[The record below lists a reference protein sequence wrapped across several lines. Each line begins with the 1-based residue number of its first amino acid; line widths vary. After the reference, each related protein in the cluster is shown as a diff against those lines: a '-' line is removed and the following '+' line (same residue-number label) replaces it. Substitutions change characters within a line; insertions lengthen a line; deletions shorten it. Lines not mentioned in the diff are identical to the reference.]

1 MPAPLPAS
9 ASGGNAQE
17 GFGTPVPADQATE
30 NVLPLQTSVSRD
42 PANVAAPRQ
51 PSARV
56 PVKVSI
62 LMCTYNEEQTVMRAV
77 GDVLTTKYPCEIE
90 LIVVDDGS
98 TDATPT
104 LLALIDDRRV
114 IVHRHRGTRGK
125 GAALLSAL
133 ALATGTHIVPFDAD
147 LEYSAEDIA
156 RMVAPVIKGR
166 CDVVY
171 GTRLFGY
178 NTVYQSYRYTIGNR
192 LLTGTTNIL
201 FNCCLSDLHTCLK
214 LIPLNMVRGLRL
226 RESGFGLDIEMTAML
241 LRMDVRPFEV
251 PISYYS
257 QSHGQGKEM
266 KWRDVITCLTILS
279 RVRLLRVSRLKA
291 AGARPEVFNV
301 PPGVTEAF
309 PEVAGHAGAVA
320 TEASQNWEKVG
331 ALGVHDE
338 GHGNAAATP

>member
-1 MPAPLPAS
+1 M
-9 ASGGNAQE
+9 
-17 GFGTPVPADQATE
+17 PADQAME
-30 NVLPLQTSVSRD
+30 NVLPLQTPVSRD

-51 PSARV
+51 PFARV
-56 PVKVSI
+56 PVKISI
-62 LMCTYNEEQTVMRAV
+62 LMCPHNEEQTVMRAV

-90 LIVVDDGS
+90 LIIVDDCS

-114 IVHRHRGTRGK
+114 TVHRHRGNRGK
-125 GAALLSAL
+125 GAAMLAAL

-156 RMVAPVIKGR
+156 RMVTPVINGR

-171 GTRLFGY
+171 GTRLFGC
-178 NTVYQSYRYTIGNR
+178 NTVYQTYRYTIGNR

-226 RESGFGLDIEMTAML
+226 REPGFGLDIELTAML

-257 QSHGQGKEM
+257 QSHGQGKEI
-266 KWRDVITCLTILS
+266 KWRDVIRCLTILS
-279 RVRLLRVSRLKA
+279 RVRLLRVSRLMA

-301 PPGVTEAF
+301 PPEVAEAF
-309 PEVAGHAGAVA
+309 PDAPGHAGAVA
-320 TEASQNWEKVG
+320 TGSSQNWEKVG
-331 ALGVHDE
+331 ALDVHDE
-338 GHGNAAATP
+338 DHGNAAATP

>member
-1 MPAPLPAS
+1 M
-9 ASGGNAQE
+9 
-17 GFGTPVPADQATE
+17 PADQATE
-30 NVLPLQTSVSRD
+30 NVLPLQTSASRA

-51 PSARV
+51 PYARV
-56 PVKVSI
+56 PVKISI
-62 LMCTYNEEQTVMRAV
+62 LMCAHNEEQTVMRAV

-90 LIVVDDGS
+90 LIIVDDGS

-114 IVHRHRGTRGK
+114 IVHRHRGNRGK

-133 ALATGTHIVPFDAD
+133 ALATGTHIVPCDAD

-156 RMVAPVIKGR
+156 RMVTPVIKGR

-171 GTRLFGY
+171 GTRLSGY
-178 NTVYQSYRYTIGNR
+178 NTVYQSYRHTIGNR

-201 FNCCLSDLHTCLK
+201 FNCCLSDLHACLK

-226 RESGFGLDIEMTAML
+226 RESGSGLDTEITAML

-266 KWRDVITCLTILS
+266 KWRDVITCLTILL
-279 RVRLLRVSRLKA
+279 RVRLLRVSRLTA
-291 AGARPEVFNV
+291 AGGRPEVFNV
-301 PPGVTEAF
+301 PPEVTEAF
-309 PEVAGHAGAVA
+309 PEATGHAGAVA
-320 TEASQNWEKVG
+320 TEASQSWEKVG

-338 GHGNAAATP
+338 DHGNAAATS

>member
-9 ASGGNAQE
+9 ASGGNARE

-42 PANVAAPRQ
+42 PANVAASRQ
-51 PSARV
+51 PFARV
-56 PVKVSI
+56 PVKISI
-62 LMCTYNEEQTVMRAV
+62 LMCTHNEEQTVMRAV
-77 GDVLTTKYPCEIE
+77 ADVLATKYPCEIE
-90 LIVVDDGS
+90 LIIVDDGS

-114 IVHRHRGTRGK
+114 IVHRHRGNHGK

-201 FNCCLSDLHTCLK
+201 FNCCLSDLRTCLK

-251 PISYYS
+251 PISYYG

-266 KWRDVITCLTILS
+266 KWRDVITCLRILS
-279 RVRLLRVSRLKA
+279 HVRFLRVSRLKA

-301 PPGVTEAF
+301 PPEVAEAF
-309 PEVAGHAGAVA
+309 PEATGHAGAVG

-338 GHGNAAATP
+338 DQGDAAATS